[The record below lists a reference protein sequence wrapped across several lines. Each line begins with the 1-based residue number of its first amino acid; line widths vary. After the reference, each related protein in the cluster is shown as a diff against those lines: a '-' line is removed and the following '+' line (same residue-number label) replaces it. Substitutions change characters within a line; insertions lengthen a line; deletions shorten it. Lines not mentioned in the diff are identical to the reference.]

1 MSQIEDP
8 VKRERVL
15 VEIERLRQRF
25 RNQLGLE
32 LREEALVEF
41 LERLDSIQ
49 TLLI

>member
-1 MSQIEDP
+1 MSQIEDS

-15 VEIERLRQRF
+15 IEIERLRQRF
-25 RNQLGLE
+25 RNHLGLE
-32 LREEALVEF
+32 LKEEALVEF

>member
-1 MSQIEDP
+1 MSHEDP
-8 VKRERVL
+8 VKHERVL

-49 TLLI
+49 TLLN